1 MQTQVL
7 IADDAMFMRKVIR
20 KHLAECG
27 MTDIVEAANGAEAVE
42 LFIKNRP
49 GLVLMDITMPE
60 MTGLEALEEILKTA
74 PEAKV
79 IMCSAIGQESMIRE
93 ALDSGASDF
102 IVKPFKPQQITA
114 AVRRAFPSEKTA
126 GPEGNK

>member
-60 MTGLEALEEILKTA
+60 MKGLEALEEILKTD

-79 IMCSAIGQESMIRE
+79 IMCSAIGQQSMIIKSLE
-93 ALDSGASDF
+93 MGAMGF
-102 IVKPFKPQQITA
+102 IVKPF
-114 AVRRAFPSEKTA
+114 EKNEFEATIRSVI
-126 GPEGNK
+126 GQPEN

>member
-60 MTGLEALEEILKTA
+60 MTGLEALEEILKTD

-79 IMCSAIGQESMIRE
+79 IMCSAIGQQSMIIKSLE
-93 ALDSGASDF
+93 MGAMGF
-102 IVKPFKPQQITA
+102 IVKPF
-114 AVRRAFPSEKTA
+114 EKNEFEA
-126 GPEGNK
+126 PIRSVIGQPEN

>member
-1 MQTQVL
+1 MKTQVL

-60 MTGLEALEEILKTA
+60 MTGLEALEEILKTD

-79 IMCSAIGQESMIRE
+79 IMCSAIGQQSMIIKSLE
-93 ALDSGASDF
+93 MGAMGF
-102 IVKPFKPQQITA
+102 IVKPF
-114 AVRRAFPSEKTA
+114 EKNEFEATIRSVI
-126 GPEGNK
+126 GQPEN

>member
-27 MTDIVEAANGAEAVE
+27 MTDIVEAAKGAEAVE

-60 MTGLEALEEILKTA
+60 MTGLEALEEILKTD

-79 IMCSAIGQESMIRE
+79 IMCSAIGQQSMIIKSLE
-93 ALDSGASDF
+93 MGAMGF
-102 IVKPFKPQQITA
+102 IVKPF
-114 AVRRAFPSEKTA
+114 EKNEFEATIRSVI
-126 GPEGNK
+126 GQPEN

>member
-49 GLVLMDITMPE
+49 GLGLMDITMPE
-60 MTGLEALEEILKTA
+60 MTGLEALEEILKTD

-79 IMCSAIGQESMIRE
+79 IMCSAIGQQSMIIKSLE
-93 ALDSGASDF
+93 MGAMGF
-102 IVKPFKPQQITA
+102 IVKPF
-114 AVRRAFPSEKTA
+114 EKNEFEATIRSVI
-126 GPEGNK
+126 GQPEN

>member
-60 MTGLEALEEILKTA
+60 MTGLEALEEILKTD

-79 IMCSAIGQESMIRE
+79 IMCSAIGQQSMIIKSLE
-93 ALDSGASDF
+93 MAAMGF
-102 IVKPFKPQQITA
+102 IVKPF
-114 AVRRAFPSEKTA
+114 EKNECEATIRSVI
-126 GPEGNK
+126 GQPEN

>member
-42 LFIKNRP
+42 LFIKNRL

-60 MTGLEALEEILKTA
+60 MTGLEALEEILKTD

-79 IMCSAIGQESMIRE
+79 IMCSAIGQQSMIIKSLE
-93 ALDSGASDF
+93 MGAMGF
-102 IVKPFKPQQITA
+102 IVKPF
-114 AVRRAFPSEKTA
+114 EKNEFEATIRSVI
-126 GPEGNK
+126 GQPEN

>member
-1 MQTQVL
+1 MQPQVL

-60 MTGLEALEEILKTA
+60 MTGLEALEEILKTD

-79 IMCSAIGQESMIRE
+79 IMCSAIGQQSMIIKSLE
-93 ALDSGASDF
+93 MGAMGF
-102 IVKPFKPQQITA
+102 IVKPF
-114 AVRRAFPSEKTA
+114 EKNEFEATIRSVI
-126 GPEGNK
+126 GQPEN

>member
-60 MTGLEALEEILKTA
+60 MTGLEALEEILKKD

-79 IMCSAIGQESMIRE
+79 IMCSAIGQQSMIIKSLE
-93 ALDSGASDF
+93 MGAMGF
-102 IVKPFKPQQITA
+102 IVKPF
-114 AVRRAFPSEKTA
+114 EKNEFEATIRSVI
-126 GPEGNK
+126 GQPEN

>member
-60 MTGLEALEEILKTA
+60 MTGLEALEEILKTD

-79 IMCSAIGQESMIRE
+79 IMCSAIGQQSMIIKSLE
-93 ALDSGASDF
+93 MGAMGF
-102 IVKPFKPQQITA
+102 IVKPFEKNEFEAT
-114 AVRRAFPSEKTA
+114 RRSVI
-126 GPEGNK
+126 GQPEN

>member
-60 MTGLEALEEILKTA
+60 MTGLEALEEILKTD

-79 IMCSAIGQESMIRE
+79 IMCSAIGQQSMIIKSLE
-93 ALDSGASDF
+93 MGAMGF
-102 IVKPFKPQQITA
+102 IVKPF
-114 AVRRAFPSEKTA
+114 EKNEFEATIRSVI
-126 GPEGNK
+126 GQPEN

>member
-60 MTGLEALEEILKTA
+60 MTGLEALEEILKTE

-79 IMCSAIGQESMIRE
+79 IMCSAIGQQSMIIKSLE
-93 ALDSGASDF
+93 MGAMGF
-102 IVKPFKPQQITA
+102 IVKPF
-114 AVRRAFPSEKTA
+114 EKNEFEATIRSVI
-126 GPEGNK
+126 GQLEN

>member
-7 IADDAMFMRKVIR
+7 IADDAMCMRKVIR

-60 MTGLEALEEILKTA
+60 MTGLEALEEILKTD

-79 IMCSAIGQESMIRE
+79 IMCSAIGQQSMIIKSLE
-93 ALDSGASDF
+93 MGAMGF
-102 IVKPFKPQQITA
+102 IVKPF
-114 AVRRAFPSEKTA
+114 EKNEFEATIRSVI
-126 GPEGNK
+126 GQPEN

>member
-60 MTGLEALEEILKTA
+60 MTGLEALEEILKTDPSQSHHVFGNRA
-74 PEAKV
+74 AEHDHQV
-79 IMCSAIGQESMIRE
+79 IRNGRNGIYR
-93 ALDSGASDF
+93 
-102 IVKPFKPQQITA
+102 
-114 AVRRAFPSEKTA
+114 KTL
-126 GPEGNK
+126 

>member
-27 MTDIVEAANGAEAVE
+27 MTDIVEAANGAVAVD

-60 MTGLEALEEILKTA
+60 MTGLEALEEILKTD

-79 IMCSAIGQESMIRE
+79 IMCSAIGQQSMIIKSLE
-93 ALDSGASDF
+93 MGAMGF
-102 IVKPFKPQQITA
+102 IVKPF
-114 AVRRAFPSEKTA
+114 EKNEFEATIRSVI
-126 GPEGNK
+126 GQPEN